1 MSAKRE
7 RYKVSLR
14 EGLANAVENIRKCSS
29 AVMLGDTEP
38 EDGQKSQT
46 SSFGFS
52 LVWFGFGGFETWSHH
67 IAQAPLETIR

>member
-1 MSAKRE
+1 MCKKRKTQSNFE
-7 RYKVSLR
+7 RRFGKYYRNV
-14 EGLANAVENIRKCSS
+14 RKCIS
-29 AVMLGDTEP
+29 AVMLGDAEP
-38 EDGQKSQT
+38 EGGQKSQT